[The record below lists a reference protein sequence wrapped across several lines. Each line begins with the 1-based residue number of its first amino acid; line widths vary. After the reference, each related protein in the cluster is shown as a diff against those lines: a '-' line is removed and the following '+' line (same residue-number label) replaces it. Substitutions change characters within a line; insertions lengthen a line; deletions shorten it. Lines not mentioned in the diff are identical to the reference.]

1 MHALV
6 LDDNEETAAYI
17 GKVLAMSGVSREVY
31 FDPLLALPRMDETV
45 FDCAFIDLNLP
56 NMDGFSFAERFHF
69 HFPEADIV
77 LITGYGDYD
86 KAVHAIK
93 IGAYDFIRKP
103 FAHIDITMCLA
114 RLIEKRRLCQDQK
127 RVELLKFANEVALQ
141 LAHEMRNPLAVI
153 GGFSRR
159 ITDKSLSP
167 EELKGHAKRISEET
181 TRLESVVDKILAS
194 LRGGLDEGN
203 NPH

>member
-6 LDDNEETAAYI
+6 LDDNQETAAYI
-17 GKVLAMSGVSREVY
+17 GKVLEMAGVSSEVF
-31 FDPLLALPRMDETV
+31 FDPLAALPRMDETV

-56 NMDGFSFAERFHF
+56 NMDGFTFAERFHF

-77 LITGYGDYD
+77 LITGFGDYE

-103 FAHIDITMCLA
+103 FASIDITMCLS

-153 GGFSRR
+153 GGFARR
-159 ITDKSLSP
+159 ITKKSLTQ
-167 EELKGHAKRISEET
+167 EELKEHAKRISAET
-181 TRLESVVDKILAS
+181 TRLESVVDKLLTS
-194 LRGGLDEGN
+194 LQSGLDRGEN
-203 NPH
+203 SH